1 MRSGPQN
8 RQKFSRGLCPRTPLQ
23 PVIIGD
29 NCKISTHCVIDGNTE
44 VGKSNQFYP
53 WHAMAWPGW
62 TPGPWWTR
70 RRARELI
77 NNQSTVKPL
86 AINPSQFYYQN
97 LASGLLDEI
106 KNSPEFRLMFEYFF
120 PMRRYMSL
128 AFLYADKAMVK
139 YIPNKDDV
147 LDETKNALGVIIQG
161 LINSTDY
168 QYTPDKVANMLAD
181 HMMRSEGGTS
191 GKDPDLTKKLL
202 RILLQTPLL
211 ILKGFVEV
219 TDPAIIV
226 AKLIIDAAN
235 LIQQTIIAATEMSL
249 RAVKSSLDALL
260 ADVKGKMEQLKAT
273 AGIGLAGL
281 ASLVNSIKSSFPED
295 SEEYQSLQENI
306 VIPDPKSDIETW
318 PENMKFSVPDNVK
331 DQIFDGLR
339 RLEYRGYDSSGIA
352 TINNDQ
358 INCIKSQGNL
368 DQLQKKLINEEL
380 LGNVGIGH
388 TRWATHGVPNE
399 ANAHPHITDEVAVVH
414 NGIIENFS
422 ILKNQISETGINFKS
437 ETDTEA
443 IAHLITLYLKSG
455 MGSYEA
461 IRATTE
467 DIKGSYALAIIV
479 RSEPNKLYAVRK
491 GSPLAIGS
499 SDSKNYIGSDG
510 YSLGNYCNE
519 VTYLKDGDIA
529 IIKNDIFEIFD
540 NQNEFINRKSQIID
554 KTVTLA
560 EKGVFKHFMSK
571 EIHEQPSVIQD
582 SISHYINNEDLT
594 VNLPK
599 FPFNITN
606 LKNITLVAC
615 GSSYYSGLV
624 AREWFEKLA
633 RVKVDVEIASEF
645 RYREAP
651 MDSSGLTVFISQ
663 SGETAD
669 TLAALKHCKKLNQ
682 KPKEF

>member
-1 MRSGPQN
+1 MCGI
-8 RQKFSRGLCPRTPLQ
+8 F
-23 PVIIGD
+23 
-29 NCKISTHCVIDGNTE
+29 
-44 VGKSNQFYP
+44 
-53 WHAMAWPGW
+53 
-62 TPGPWWTR
+62 
-70 RRARELI
+70 
-77 NNQSTVKPL
+77 
-86 AINPSQFYYQN
+86 
-97 LASGLLDEI
+97 
-106 KNSPEFRLMFEYFF
+106 
-120 PMRRYMSL
+120 
-128 AFLYADKAMVK
+128 
-139 YIPNKDDV
+139 
-147 LDETKNALGVIIQG
+147 GVI
-161 LINSTDY
+161 
-168 QYTPDKVANMLAD
+168 AN
-181 HMMRSEGGTS
+181 
-191 GKDPDLTKKLL
+191 
-202 RILLQTPLL
+202 
-211 ILKGFVEV
+211 
-219 TDPAIIV
+219 
-226 AKLIIDAAN
+226 N
-235 LIQQTIIAATEMSL
+235 
-249 RAVKSSLDALL
+249 
-260 ADVKGKMEQLKAT
+260 
-273 AGIGLAGL
+273 
-281 ASLVNSIKSSFPED
+281 
-295 SEEYQSLQENI
+295 
-306 VIPDPKSDIETW
+306 
-318 PENMKFSVPDNVK
+318 DNVK

-352 TINNDQ
+352 TISNDQ

-422 ILKNQISETGINFKS
+422 LLKNQISETGINFKS

-443 IAHLITLYLKSG
+443 IAHLITLYIKSG
-455 MGSYEA
+455 MESYEA

-529 IIKNDIFEIFD
+529 IIKNDTFEIFD

-682 KPKEF
+682 KTISIVNVPNSSMCRNSDSSLKIFAGPEIGVASTKAFTCQLVVLASLAIHIGRINGNLSDDDENNYVKSLLDVPRLISNVLDQEEDLIKIVKELNPIKNALYLGRGQMYPVALEGALKLKEISYIHAEGYPAGEMKHGPIALLEKGLPVIIGAPSFNLFDKTASNLYEVIARDGNVLLITDQQGLNHLGDTTKKIKSFIVDEANIITAPFIYTIPYQLFAYHTALLKGTDVDQPRNLAKSVTVE